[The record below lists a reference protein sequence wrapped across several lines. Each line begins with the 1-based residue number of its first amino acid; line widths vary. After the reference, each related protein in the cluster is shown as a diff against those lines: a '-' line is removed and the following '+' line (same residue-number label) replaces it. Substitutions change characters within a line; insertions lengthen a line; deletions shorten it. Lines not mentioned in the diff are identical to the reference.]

1 MVYFAAFIRIVG
13 YMMVEKG
20 GSSFCFFSLGF
31 VGKNGHWVERK
42 QKKCFLFGIQL
53 FLFYLCKANKNY

>member
-1 MVYFAAFIRIVG
+1 MVCFAAFIRIVG

-31 VGKNGHWVERK
+31 VGKNGH
-42 QKKCFLFGIQL
+42 
-53 FLFYLCKANKNY
+53 